1 MKFPN
6 PFELFNKD
14 PLDKTIKEN
23 LENEGSTEPVN
34 LTEVADYYETE
45 APSVSIPIN
54 SESID
59 EINQKL
65 GNKLSSYT
73 QRFKAPENKF
83 WILFSAVIMI
93 SFSNLLMYYYAFYPL
108 LRTKDERNSKNQLY
122 VEENIKNTENSTWPF
137 EYGLKI
143 LCSLYGFFYLILI
156 FTMKFAF
163 KKEDWLNTFIVSVI
177 LYFII
182 VGFTIALLMIPSFV
196 EIFEN
201 TVGFA
206 VLNAG
211 VEVDELFNKNF
222 KSRIFPAFNIDLSFL
237 FTLFQI
243 CSFSESYEKFA
254 VEVCRNNKQSQDISV
269 FYDIKYKNVDE
280 NNETIDYND
289 VKKYYSDI
297 DYNIR
302 LKLFELISKKYVVGH
317 FTWTFFATMITFFAS
332 INALI

>member
-34 LTEVADYYETE
+34 LTEVKNYYQTDVKSPNVE
-45 APSVSIPIN
+45 IN
-54 SESID
+54 TESID
-59 EINQKL
+59 EINQKV
-65 GNKLSSYT
+65 GNKLSSYA

-93 SFSNLLMYYYAFYPL
+93 LFSNLLMYYYAFFPL
-108 LRTKDERNSKNQLY
+108 LQSKDKYNSENELY
-122 VEENIKNTENSTWPF
+122 VESNISKTLSNTWPF

-143 LCSLYGFFYLILI
+143 LGSLYLLFYLILI

-163 KKEDWLNTFIVSVI
+163 KKEDWKSTFIVSII
-177 LYFII
+177 LYLII

-243 CSFSESYEKFA
+243 CTFSESYEKFA
-254 VEVCRNNKQSQDISV
+254 VEVARNNKQSEDVSV
-269 FYDIKYKNVDE
+269 FYDIKYKDVDE
-280 NNETIDYND
+280 SKETNTYEQ
-289 VKKYYSDI
+289 VKENYSELDN
-297 DYNIR
+297 NIR
-302 LKLFELISKKYVVGH
+302 LKLFELISKKYVIGH